1 MREEEEAEVRR
12 WRPAKLFAIAT
23 SGLLSVAVSYNALF
37 AQSGV
42 HHMAAQDN
50 AARVEVDIPTGG
62 STIQLKYDPVV
73 EALQRQ
79 LFAAGHYKG
88 TIDGVLGKKTRNAIM
103 SYQTA
108 VGMDATGEPSPELI
122 EHIRFTREVA
132 EASLFTGTVDAAP
145 DAEARANV
153 RRVQTGLAELAYGPG
168 EINGELTEATRRA
181 IRAFQHDRNMPETG
195 EITPEL
201 LTELAKL
208 SGQSELAAE

>member
-1 MREEEEAEVRR
+1 
-12 WRPAKLFAIAT
+12 
-23 SGLLSVAVSYNALF
+23 
-37 AQSGV
+37 
-42 HHMAAQDN
+42 
-50 AARVEVDIPTGG
+50 
-62 STIQLKYDPVV
+62 VV

-88 TIDGVLGKKTRNAIM
+88 TIDGVLGKKTRSAIM

-108 VGMDATGEPSPELI
+108 VGMDPTGEPSPELI

-168 EINGELTEATRRA
+168 EITGELTEATRRA

>member
-1 MREEEEAEVRR
+1 
-12 WRPAKLFAIAT
+12 
-23 SGLLSVAVSYNALF
+23 
-37 AQSGV
+37 
-42 HHMAAQDN
+42 
-50 AARVEVDIPTGG
+50 
-62 STIQLKYDPVV
+62 
-73 EALQRQ
+73 
-79 LFAAGHYKG
+79 
-88 TIDGVLGKKTRNAIM
+88 M

-108 VGMDATGEPSPELI
+108 VGMDATGEPSPELV

-132 EASLFTGTVDAAP
+132 EASLFTGTAGAAP

-181 IRAFQHDRNMPETG
+181 IRAFQHDRKMPETG